1 MVWNISKQLF
11 TIGAL
16 GVVFTATVGVLGFTQ
31 IQKLSTAS
39 ERVQVMGEALGN
51 HLECDMMH
59 DALRS
64 DVLAARVA
72 TTAEDRDVVRADLEE
87 HSEWFR
93 STLEKNRQLPL
104 SPTIKAALASAEPA
118 LEAYLKSAHDNV
130 ELAFE
135 DPAKA
140 ADAYG
145 AFKAAFGE
153 LETKMEEISEFI
165 GTEAEEAHEVAV
177 AQASRAR
184 TLMLVIAGVSVL
196 TLAGVSMW
204 IARRIT
210 GPLAR
215 CVEALEAV
223 AGGDLTAR
231 VMVERGDEIGR
242 LASAS
247 NLAAEQI
254 QKVVGEIRGASSE
267 VAAAATQIAASAD
280 HMAKG
285 VSEQAVQVS
294 RVAAAVQEMS
304 SSVRDVALRSGEA
317 AVEADQSGTTAEA
330 GGKVVNQ
337 TIEDMGT
344 INEAVSA
351 GAASVAELGRQ
362 SEQIGKIIEVIKEI
376 ADQTNLLALNAAIE
390 AARAGEHGRGFAVV
404 ADEVRKLADRT
415 AKATG
420 EVSTSIGAIQ
430 TETEQAVNRMKAG
443 TNQVRAGV
451 ERATGA
457 GASLASIVV
466 GAKKVSAAVNAIAS
480 ASQEQAKVADE
491 ISHSIELINAGTA
504 EASSSSSQSASAAA
518 QLSAKAEQLRHLVS
532 HFKIG
537 NGAA

>member
-1 MVWNISKQLF
+1 MVWNISKQLL
-11 TIGAL
+11 TIGFL
-16 GVVFTATVGVLGFTQ
+16 GLAFTAIIGGLGLAQ
-31 IQKLSTAS
+31 IQNLSSAS
-39 ERVQVMGEALGN
+39 ERVQIMGQALGN

-72 TTAEDRDVVRADLEE
+72 TTDEERDTVRADLKE

-93 STLEKNRQLPL
+93 ATLEKNRALPL
-104 SPTIKAALASAEPA
+104 SPTIKSALASAEPA
-118 LEAYLKSAHDNV
+118 LDSYLRSAQANV
-130 ELAFE
+130 ALAFE

-140 ADAYG
+140 ASEYG
-145 AFKAAFGE
+145 SFKVAFCD
-153 LETKMEEISEFI
+153 LETKMEEISELI
-165 GTEAEEAHEVAV
+165 ARESEEAHTASVAK
-177 AQASRAR
+177 ASTAR
-184 TLMLVIAGVSVL
+184 NLMLG
-196 TLAGVSMW
+196 LAGVSLVGLAGVSFW
-204 IARRIT
+204 ISGRIT
-210 GPLAR
+210 GPMAR
-215 CVEALEAV
+215 CVEALEAI
-223 AGGDLTAR
+223 ASGDLTAR
-231 VMVERGDEIGR
+231 VAVQRADEIGR
-242 LASAS
+242 LAAAS
-247 NLAAEQI
+247 NLAAEQME
-254 QKVVGEIRGASSE
+254 KVVGEIRGASGE

-304 SSVRDVALRSGEA
+304 SSVRDVATRSGEA
-317 AVEADQSGTTAEA
+317 AVEADQSGATAEA

-430 TETEQAVNRMKAG
+430 TETEQAVNRMNAG

-491 ISHSIELINAGTA
+491 ISHSIELINAST
-504 EASSSSSQSASAAA
+504 EQASSSSSQSASAAA
-518 QLSAKAEQLRHLVS
+518 QLSTKAEQLNHLVS
-532 HFKIG
+532 RFKVG
-537 NGAA
+537 TTAR